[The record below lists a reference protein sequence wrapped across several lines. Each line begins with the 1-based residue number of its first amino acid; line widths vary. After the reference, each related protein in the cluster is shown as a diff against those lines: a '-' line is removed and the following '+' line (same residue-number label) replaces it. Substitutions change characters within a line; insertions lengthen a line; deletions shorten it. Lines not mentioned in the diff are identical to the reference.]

1 MTQQAA
7 AFRQQGLRPAR
18 LSDAPDIGAVEVAS
32 WRTTYRGIVPEDYL
46 ARMTADE
53 HAQRW
58 ARLLGRPGSLE
69 MTFVVEEEG
78 RVVGFAKGGPERE
91 GDRRFVG
98 ELYAIYLLEEVQGR
112 GYGRALVEAVA
123 AAMLRRGV
131 RSMLVWV
138 LRDNLGARRFY
149 ERLGGVYLREHDLDF
164 GAGFTLPEVSYG
176 WSDLRRGL
184 TAPPQ

>member
-1 MTQQAA
+1 MRERAA
-7 AFRQQGLRPAR
+7 ASRQPGLRPAR
-18 LSDAPDIGAVEVAS
+18 LSDAAAIGVVEVAS
-32 WRTTYRGIVPEDYL
+32 WRSTYRGIVPEEYL

-91 GDRRFVG
+91 GDRRFLG

-123 AAMLRRGV
+123 GSLLRRGV

-138 LRDNLGARRFY
+138 LRDNAGARRFY
-149 ERLGGVYLREHDLDF
+149 ERLGGVYLREHELDF
-164 GAGFTLPEVSYG
+164 GAGFTLPEVAYG
-176 WSDLRRGL
+176 WADLRWGL
-184 TAPPQ
+184 IRPPQ